1 MIIQEIKQGENVIKI
16 ESIESLEDGKVNNFG
31 EGEYTRFYVNGKRTD
46 NYMAMIQ
53 FIVAEAKNNKTVPIP
68 NTHELVKQRNQMFDN
83 QAAEI
88 NRQFDEL
95 KKQYKEMGIPDK
107 VLDTIDD
114 FKNKIDPTGVR
125 VKR

>member
-1 MIIQEIKQGENVIKI
+1 MITQEIKQGENVIKI
-16 ESIESLEDGKVNNFG
+16 ESIESLEDGKANNFG

>member
-1 MIIQEIKQGENVIKI
+1 MIIQEIKQGKNVIKI